1 MSSNKTR
8 KIIIICL
15 CMMLVAIIL
24 VFAMNKLSHSRT
36 NSTNTKASAPQLGA
50 GKAVLTVETTQ
61 PTQQNLPLKIRIN
74 GTISAW
80 QEAQVGAEIG
90 GLRISQVLADIG
102 DEVKRGQ
109 LLVALNDETII
120 AALHKQQATVAAN
133 KASLAEAKSNAD
145 RAREI
150 KDSGAISTQQI
161 NQYLIAE
168 ETAKANLAASQAEL
182 ENQQIQLKHTRIVA
196 ADDGIISSRSANLG
210 NVVSTGSEL
219 FKLIRQA
226 RIEWRAEV
234 NAEQLSHIHKG
245 QKVNLALPNG
255 KEIIGYVR
263 STAPTLDANTR
274 NALVYVDIA
283 KHAAPPG
290 MYAQGEIETG
300 HQPALLVPQATVIMR
315 DGRSYVFEVGANQH
329 VIQHAITTGRR
340 TGDLVEIT
348 SNFTG
353 NDATGA
359 GVTINT
365 KLVATGGAFL
375 NDGDIV
381 SVTNT
386 QKAAK

>member
-24 VFAMNKLSHSRT
+24 VFAMNKLSHSRA
-36 NSTNTKASAPQLGA
+36 NSTNTKINATQLSA

-80 QEAQVGAEIG
+80 QEAQVGSEIG

-255 KEIIGYVR
+255 KQIIGSVR

-283 KHAAPPG
+283 KNAAPPG

-381 SVTNT
+381 SVTKT
-386 QKAAK
+386 QKAEK